1 MLRVGLTGGIG
12 SGKSEVSR
20 RLAARGAVVIDADKA
35 ARAVVEPGTP
45 GLEAIAETFG
55 KEVLREDGT
64 LDREKLG
71 AIVFGDPDKLAALNA
86 IVHPLVR
93 NWMVAAEEQAMKGAG
108 EAGGGIVIQDV
119 PLLAENGLAPLYDL
133 VIVVDTPPEAQLDR
147 LTRLRGMP
155 EDQAR
160 ARIAAQ
166 ASREDR
172 LAVADVVMENDG
184 SLADLDVR
192 VGQVWDELCRRNVRP
207 PA

>member
-1 MLRVGLTGGIG
+1 
-12 SGKSEVSR
+12 
-20 RLAARGAVVIDADKA
+20 
-35 ARAVVEPGTP
+35 
-45 GLEAIAETFG
+45 
-55 KEVLREDGT
+55 
-64 LDREKLG
+64 
-71 AIVFGDPDKLAALNA
+71 
-86 IVHPLVR
+86 
-93 NWMVAAEEQAMKGAG
+93 
-108 EAGGGIVIQDV
+108 VIQDV

-184 SLADLDVR
+184 SLTDLDVR

>member
-184 SLADLDVR
+184 SLTDLDVR